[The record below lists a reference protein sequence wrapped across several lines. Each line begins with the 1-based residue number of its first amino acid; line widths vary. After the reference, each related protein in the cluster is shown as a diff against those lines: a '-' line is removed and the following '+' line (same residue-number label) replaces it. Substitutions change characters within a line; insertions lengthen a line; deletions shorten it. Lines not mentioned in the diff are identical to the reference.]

1 MHQDVL
7 VTRYVEGKEDQ
18 VEKVLY
24 QLADIEYT
32 NRIPKDFILLPTH
45 PYQINVLR
53 QHPQY
58 MQYSEQGLIKDLG
71 VSGDSVY
78 PTSSVRTV
86 FSKALNIYLKLP
98 IHVKITNFIRTNM
111 TLNRLNGQLMP
122 RKLSHQS
129 KMRLKHPILN

>member
-1 MHQDVL
+1 MFCS
-7 VTRYVEGKEDQ
+7 RYVEGKEDQ

-24 QLADIEYT
+24 QLADIDISE
-32 NRIPKDFILLPTH
+32 IPKDFILLPIH

-71 VSGDSVY
+71 VSGDSVC

-98 IHVKITNFIRTNM
+98 IHVKITNFMRM

-122 RKLSHQS
+122 RKLSYQS

>member
-1 MHQDVL
+1 M
-7 VTRYVEGKEDQ
+7 
-18 VEKVLY
+18 
-24 QLADIEYT
+24 
-32 NRIPKDFILLPTH
+32 
-45 PYQINVLR
+45 LR

-71 VSGDSVY
+71 VSGYLVY

-98 IHVKITNFIRTNM
+98 ITYVKITNLSYQL

-129 KMRLKHPILN
+129 KMRLKHPDSNDV

>member
-7 VTRYVEGKEDQ
+7 LTRYVEGKEDQ

-24 QLADIEYT
+24 QLADIDISE
-32 NRIPKDFILLPTH
+32 IPKDFILLPTH

-71 VSGDSVY
+71 VSGDLVY
-78 PTSSVRTV
+78 R
-86 FSKALNIYLKLP
+86 
-98 IHVKITNFIRTNM
+98 
-111 TLNRLNGQLMP
+111 RL
-122 RKLSHQS
+122 
-129 KMRLKHPILN
+129 RLELYFQKH